1 MLKKTYQDSLSITK
15 GNKMKQTNDLILKLA
30 SLQAAILINVNAYD
44 DDLESTWQALKDDY
58 DAIKIAM
65 DNYIKKGES

>member
-1 MLKKTYQDSLSITK
+1 
-15 GNKMKQTNDLILKLA
+15 MKQTNDLILKLA

>member
-1 MLKKTYQDSLSITK
+1 MIK
-15 GNKMKQTNDLILKLA
+15 GDKMKQTNDLILKLA